1 MAVIAFLI
9 LVMGLFEDVL
19 PAGFAYIS
27 LGVVVVDCLGI
38 ILVSHTFCKK

>member
-27 LGVVVVDCLGI
+27 LGVVGVDCLVI
-38 ILVSHTFCKK
+38 IIVSPTICKK